1 MSKHPKKEARQVG
14 LPPGT
19 LIPREERKAEG
30 VKVRVIDYDEE
41 NFEEKEIETIEEC
54 FPFKDTSTVTWINLD
69 GIHDIGLIEKI
80 GRHFGIH
87 PLTLED
93 IIDTGQRPKTED
105 FDNYLF
111 IVLKMLYHEEK
122 EEEAQAEHISII
134 LGSGFVISFQ
144 EREGDVFDPV
154 RERIRRA
161 KGRIRKMG
169 ADYLTY
175 ALIDTIVDNY
185 FLLPEKLS
193 LRTEFLHEEALSNP
207 TPKTLE
213 AIQTIRRQ
221 MISLRKSI
229 WPLREVISRLERGE
243 SDLIE
248 EPTRLYLRDVYDH
261 TIQVIDIIETSRD
274 SLSGMLEVYLSS
286 ISNRMNQ
293 VMKVLTIVATIFI
306 PLTFI
311 AGIYG
316 MNFRNIPELE
326 WRWGY
331 PLVLL
336 AMVGVVVSMLVYFK
350 RKRWL

>member
-1 MSKHPKKEARQVG
+1 MSKRPKKEARQVG

-19 LIPREERKAEG
+19 LIPREEKKAEE

-69 GIHDIGLIEKI
+69 GIHDIGVIEKI

-93 IIDTGQRPKTED
+93 IIDTGQRPKMED

-111 IVLKMLYHEEK
+111 VVLKMLYHDEK
-122 EEEAQAEHISII
+122 EEEVQAEHISII

-221 MISLRKSI
+221 MMSLRKSI

-261 TIQVIDIIETSRD
+261 TIQAIDTIETSRD

>member
-1 MSKHPKKEARQVG
+1 MSKRPKKEARQVG

-19 LIPREERKAEG
+19 LIPREEKRAEG

-41 NFEEKEIETIEEC
+41 NFEEKEIEAIEEC
-54 FPFKDTSTVTWINLD
+54 FPFKDTATVTWINLD
-69 GIHDIGLIEKI
+69 GIHDIGVIEKI

-93 IIDTGQRPKTED
+93 IIDTHQRPKMED
-105 FDNYLF
+105 FDKYLF
-111 IVLKMLYHEEK
+111 IVLKMLYHDDN
-122 EEEAQAEHISII
+122 EEEVQAEHISII

-144 EREGDVFDPV
+144 EKEGDVFDPV

-193 LRTEFLHEEALSNP
+193 LRTEFLHEEALSDP
-207 TPKTLE
+207 T
-213 AIQTIRRQ
+213 
-221 MISLRKSI
+221 MSLRKSI
-229 WPLREVISRLERGE
+229 WPLREVVSRLERGE

-261 TIQVIDIIETSRD
+261 TIQVVDTIETSRD
-274 SLSGMLEVYLSS
+274 ALSGMLEVYLSS
-286 ISNRMNQ
+286 ISNIMNQ
-293 VMKVLTIVATIFI
+293 VMKVLTIIATIFI

-336 AMVGVVVSMLVYFK
+336 AMIGVVVSMLVYFK